1 MHRRGRL
8 FDAVGASMSIPGV
21 APPLPL
27 GSRLLVDG
35 GVLNNLPVDLM
46 AESDEGPIVAIDV
59 IRRMEGGGTAAQ
71 MRVLSIMEIL
81 SRATVLASV
90 ERAERNRKLAALTIA
105 PEVQSIALREFS
117 QLRRA
122 AELGRRAAEDALAS
136 GGADKLRAAL
146 SL

>member
-1 MHRRGRL
+1 VHRRGRL

>member
-1 MHRRGRL
+1 
-8 FDAVGASMSIPGV
+8 
-21 APPLPL
+21 
-27 GSRLLVDG
+27 
-35 GVLNNLPVDLM
+35 
-46 AESDEGPIVAIDV
+46 
-59 IRRMEGGGTAAQ
+59 
-71 MRVLSIMEIL
+71 MEIL